1 MNVLI
6 VDDNADDRRLLRY
19 SLAKHGCEQVIE
31 ARDGREGFEMAK
43 AHRPDLIIS
52 DALMPRMDGFEF
64 LRKVKMDNELKTIP
78 FVFHSAVYT
87 GLKDKELALS
97 LGAEAFI
104 AKPKEPEEFWE
115 ELAEILKR
123 CEAGGKRPPAAEPL
137 AEEKEYLRKYSG
149 VVAAKLEEKVREL
162 EETLDRR
169 KKAEEALRS
178 SEIRYRRLFEAAKDG
193 ILILYADTGKI
204 IDVNPFMVD
213 LLGYPSEEYLGKT
226 LCDAGPFRETE
237 TCNTVLCDLQFREY
251 LRCDHLSL
259 KTLDGN
265 LVDVEFIRC
274 TYSIDDEMV
283 IQCNI
288 RDITERKQ
296 AEVALR
302 ESEIQRCR
310 LQAELTCAAQVQAK
324 LLPSRFPNLPNF
336 EFAASCLP
344 AKQVGGDFYDWV
356 EVAPGII
363 ALTLGD
369 VMGKGMS
376 AAMLMTT
383 ARAAVHAATL
393 QNQPAAAVQLAE
405 RALRPDLETSESFV
419 TLFHAHLNIYTRTL
433 TYVDCGHGYVFLR
446 RSDGT
451 VEELTPRGL
460 PLGVPTKELYQ
471 EGVLTFAEGDAL
483 VLYSDG
489 LIDARPD
496 LSLTNQVLAGR
507 IEGATSAREMMGILL
522 ALPGLEG
529 PPPDDLT
536 VMVIRCNGAMC
547 RT

>member
-1 MNVLI
+1 MKVLI
-6 VDDNADDRRLLRY
+6 VDDNTDDRRLLRY
-19 SLAKHGCEQVIE
+19 SLAKHGCEQIIE
-31 ARDGREGFEMAK
+31 ARDGHEGLEMAK

-64 LRKVKMDNELKTIP
+64 LRMVKMDDELKAIP

-87 GLKDKELALS
+87 GLKDRELALS

-104 AKPKEPEEFWE
+104 AKPKEPGEFWE
-115 ELAEILKR
+115 ELAEVLKGLETGR
-123 CEAGGKRPPAAEPL
+123 ERRPAAEPL

-162 EETLDRR
+162 EETLDKR

-213 LLGYPSEEYLGKT
+213 LLGYPPEEYLGKG
-226 LCDAGPFRETE
+226 LCDAGPFMETKAC
-237 TCNTVLCDLQFREY
+237 TTLFRELQSRDY
-251 LRCDHLSL
+251 IRYADIPLQAG
-259 KTLDGN
+259 DGR
-265 LVDVEFIRC
+265 LIDVEFVICRY
-274 TYSIDDEMV
+274 TIDDETV
-283 IQCNI
+283 FQCNI
-288 RDITERKQ
+288 RDITERKR
-296 AEVALR
+296 AEEALR
-302 ESEIQRCR
+302 ESEIQRYR
-310 LQAELTCAAQVQAK
+310 LQTELACAAQVQAK
-324 LLPSRFPNLPNF
+324 LLPDSYPNLPNF
-336 EFAASCLP
+336 EFAARCLP
-344 AKQVGGDFYDWV
+344 AQQVGGDFYDWV

-363 ALTLGD
+363 GLTLGD

-376 AAMLMTT
+376 AAMLMST
-383 ARAAVHAATL
+383 ARAAVHTATL

-405 RALRPDLETSESFV
+405 RALRPDLESSESFV
-419 TLFHAHLNIYTRTL
+419 TLFHAHLDIYTRTL

-446 RSDGT
+446 CSNGK

-460 PLGVPTKELYQ
+460 PLGVPTKEIYQ
-471 EGVLTFAEGDAL
+471 EGVLTFAKGDAL

-496 LSLTNQVLAGR
+496 LALTNRLLAGR
-507 IEGATSAREMMGILL
+507 LDGAASAREMMDLLL

-536 VMVIRCNGAMC
+536 VMVIRCNDAMC
-547 RT
+547 QT

>member
-1 MNVLI
+1 MNALI
-6 VDDNADDRRLLRY
+6 VDDNANDRRLLRY
-19 SLAKHGCEQVIE
+19 SLTKHGCEQIIE
-31 ARDGREGFEMAK
+31 ARDGQEGLEMAK
-43 AHRPDLIIS
+43 LHRPDLIIS

-64 LRKVKMDNELKTIP
+64 LRMVKMDDELKAIP

-104 AKPKEPEEFWE
+104 AKPKEPEEFWK
-115 ELAEILKR
+115 ELAEILKA
-123 CEAGGKRPPAAEPL
+123 CETGRERPPAAEPL
-137 AEEKEYLRKYSG
+137 AEEREYLRKYSG

-169 KKAEEALRS
+169 KKAEEALRN

-193 ILILYADTGKI
+193 ILILYPDTGKI
-204 IDVNPFMVD
+204 IDVNPYMVD
-213 LLGYPSEEYLGKT
+213 LLGYPPEEYLGKK
-226 LCDAGPFRETE
+226 LCDAGPFKDTKIC
-237 TCNTVLCDLQFREY
+237 TTFFCDLQCREY
-251 LRCDHLSL
+251 LRCHDLSL
-259 KTLDGN
+259 KTIEGKP
-265 LVDVEFIRC
+265 VDVEFISC
-274 TYSIDDEMV
+274 AYAIDDETV
-283 IQCNI
+283 VQCNI
-288 RDITERKQ
+288 RDITEHKR
-296 AEVALR
+296 AEEALR
-302 ESEIQRCR
+302 ESEKQRYR
-310 LQAELTCAAQVQAK
+310 LQAELACAAQVQAK
-324 LLPSRFPNLPNF
+324 LLPDSYPNLPNF

-344 AKQVGGDFYDWV
+344 AQQVGGDFYDWV

-363 ALTLGD
+363 GLTLGD

-376 AAMLMTT
+376 AAMLMST

-393 QNQPAAAVQLAE
+393 QNRPAAAVQLAE
-405 RALRPDLETSESFV
+405 RALRPDLERSESFV
-419 TLFHAHLNIYTRTL
+419 TLFHAHLDIYSRTL

-460 PLGVPTKELYQ
+460 PLGVPSKELYQ
-471 EGVLTFAEGDAL
+471 EGVLTFTEGDAL

-496 LSLTNQVLAGR
+496 LALTNRVLAGR
-507 IEGATSAREMMGILL
+507 LDGAASAREMMGLIL
-522 ALPGLEG
+522 ALPALVG
-529 PPPDDLT
+529 PPLDDLT
-536 VMVIRCNGAMC
+536 VMVIRCNDDIC

>member
-1 MNVLI
+1 MKVLI
-6 VDDNADDRRLLRY
+6 VDDNTDDRRLLRY
-19 SLAKHGCEQVIE
+19 SLAKHGCEQIIE
-31 ARDGREGFEMAK
+31 ASDGHDGLEMAK
-43 AHRPDLIIS
+43 ANRPDLIIS

-64 LRKVKMDNELKTIP
+64 LRMVKMDDELKAIP

-87 GLKDKELALS
+87 GLKDRDLALS

-115 ELAEILKR
+115 ELTTILKGVESGR
-123 CEAGGKRPPAAEPL
+123 ERPPPPEPL
-137 AEEKEYLRKYSG
+137 PEEKEYLRKYSG

-204 IDVNPFMVD
+204 IEVNPFMID
-213 LLGYPSEEYLGKT
+213 LLGFPFEEYLGKA
-226 LCDAGPFRETE
+226 LCDAGPFRENE
-237 TCNTVLCDLQFREY
+237 TCKTVLRDLQSREY
-251 LRCDHLSL
+251 LRCHDISL
-259 KTLDGN
+259 KTLHGN
-265 LVDVEFIRC
+265 PIDVEFISC
-274 TYSIDDEMV
+274 TYSINGGTL

-288 RDITERKQ
+288 RDITERKL

-302 ESEIQRCR
+302 ESEIQRCL

-324 LLPSRFPNLPNF
+324 LLPGSYPDLPNF
-336 EFAASCLP
+336 EFAARCLP
-344 AKQVGGDFYDWV
+344 AQQVGGDFYDWV
-356 EVAPGII
+356 EVAPAII
-363 ALTLGD
+363 ALTFGD

-393 QNQPAAAVQLAE
+393 QNRPAAAVQLAE
-405 RALRPDLETSESFV
+405 RALRPYLESSESFV

-433 TYVDCGHGYVFLR
+433 TYVDCGHGYVFLL
-446 RSDGT
+446 RSNGT
-451 VEELTPRGL
+451 VEELAPRGL
-460 PLGVPTKELYQ
+460 PLGVQTKELYQ

-489 LIDARPD
+489 LIDARPEKA
-496 LSLTNQVLAGR
+496 LTNRVLAGR
-507 IEGATSAREMMGILL
+507 LNSAGSAREMIGILL
-522 ALPGLEG
+522 ALTALEG

-536 VMVIRCNGAMC
+536 IMVVRCNGDLC
-547 RT
+547 QT

>member
-1 MNVLI
+1 MNILI

-19 SLAKHGCEQVIE
+19 SLVKHGCEQIIE
-31 ARDGREGFEMAK
+31 ARDGQEGLEMAK
-43 AHRPDLIIS
+43 VHRPDLIIS

-64 LRKVKMDNELKTIP
+64 LRKVKMDDELKTIP

-104 AKPKEPEEFWE
+104 AKPKEPGEFWE
-115 ELAEILKR
+115 ELSEVLKGLETGR
-123 CEAGGKRPPAAEPL
+123 ERPPAAEPL
-137 AEEKEYLRKYSG
+137 PEEKEYLRKYSG

-162 EETLDRR
+162 EETLDKR

-213 LLGYPSEEYLGKT
+213 LLGYPPEEYLGKT
-226 LCDAGPFRETE
+226 LCDAGPFMETKAC
-237 TCNTVLCDLQFREY
+237 TTLFRELQSRDY
-251 LRCDHLSL
+251 IRYADIPLQAG
-259 KTLDGN
+259 DGR
-265 LVDVEFIRC
+265 LIDVEFVICRY
-274 TYSIDDEMV
+274 TIDDATL

-288 RDITERKQ
+288 RDITERKR
-296 AEVALR
+296 AEEALR
-302 ESEIQRCR
+302 ESEIQRYQ
-310 LQAELTCAAQVQAK
+310 LQTELACAAQVQAK
-324 LLPSRFPNLPNF
+324 LLPDSYPNLPNF
-336 EFAASCLP
+336 EFAARCLP
-344 AKQVGGDFYDWV
+344 AQQVGGDFYDWV

-363 ALTLGD
+363 GLTLGD

-376 AAMLMTT
+376 AAMLMST
-383 ARAAVHAATL
+383 ARAGVHTATL

-405 RALRPDLETSESFV
+405 RALRPDLESSESFV

-446 RSDGT
+446 RSNGT

-496 LSLTNQVLAGR
+496 LALTNRLLAGR
-507 IEGATSAREMMGILL
+507 IEGAASAREMMDLLL

-536 VMVIRCNGAMC
+536 VMVIRCNGDM
-547 RT
+547 RQT